1 MPRVENKKP
10 QDKNKEDKRAERIAK
25 EVEGDEK

>member
-10 QDKNKEDKRAERIAK
+10 QDKNKEYKRAERNAK
-25 EVEGDEK
+25 EVEGYEK